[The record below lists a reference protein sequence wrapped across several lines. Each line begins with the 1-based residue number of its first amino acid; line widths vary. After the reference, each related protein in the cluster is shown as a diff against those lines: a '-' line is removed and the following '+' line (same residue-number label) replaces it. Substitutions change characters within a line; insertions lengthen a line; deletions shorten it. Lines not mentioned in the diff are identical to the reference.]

1 MAGPLDK
8 EHPDITY
15 LKQDHIGLVLS
26 KALAETYAAQPN
38 QPIDF
43 FAKWLLNYRKTQ
55 KVSAKVSEWLITVA
69 DP

>member
-1 MAGPLDK
+1 MANLEK

-15 LKQDHIGLVLS
+15 LKQENIGLVLS
-26 KALAETYAAQPN
+26 KALAETYSAQPN

-55 KVSAKVSEWLITVA
+55 KLAAKVRHDRYSKY
-69 DP
+69 